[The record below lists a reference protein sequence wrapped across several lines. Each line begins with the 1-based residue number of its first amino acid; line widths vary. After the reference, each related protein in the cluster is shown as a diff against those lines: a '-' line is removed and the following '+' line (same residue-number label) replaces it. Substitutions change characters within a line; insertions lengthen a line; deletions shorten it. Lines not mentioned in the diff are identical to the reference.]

1 MIEEIFARNLKKIR
15 DHKNL
20 SQEELAEKCGLDRT
34 YIGII
39 RVGACHGMPLHNTPW
54 YVM

>member
-34 YIGII
+34 YIGILERREKI
-39 RVGACHGMPLHNTPW
+39 QSETKSKR
-54 YVM
+54 